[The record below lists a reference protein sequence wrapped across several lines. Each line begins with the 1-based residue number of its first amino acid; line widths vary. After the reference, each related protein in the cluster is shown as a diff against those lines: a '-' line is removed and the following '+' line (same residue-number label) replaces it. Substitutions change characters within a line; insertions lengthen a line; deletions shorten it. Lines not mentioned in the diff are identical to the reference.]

1 MSVFKAEHLNILKK
15 EANFSFEDSEIYNYR
30 VYAYSWGRYHD
41 PLRNES
47 GTDKDKT
54 EALKAYRRAVTLY
67 ERRGDAGK
75 VTDIE
80 NKINALG

>member
-1 MSVFKAEHLNILKK
+1 MLLCKNQIQQMSMIISSFFVVRYMQVKNSHIILRHLGKPI
-15 EANFSFEDSEIYNYR
+15 
-30 VYAYSWGRYHD
+30 
-41 PLRNES
+41 
-47 GTDKDKT
+47 
-54 EALKAYRRAVTLY
+54 RRAVTLY